1 MDQVIVGVRLEQWA
15 AWQCRHLCDG
25 GTGWQGISPLGRM
38 IEQGPGASVRGSAT
52 PVLDTGMPPDIRET
66 HAAVMALP
74 PALREVLRGR
84 WNLLRREPDGA
95 RVRIRDERGRER
107 RPVPYRMLAVVLGIQ
122 RATLCDRV
130 QMAME
135 DVGVAL
141 DIAAAHGGRRSCV
154 APDGGRD
161 LTRAGQNG

>member
-52 PVLDTGMPPDIRET
+52 PLLDTGMPPDIRET

-74 PALREVLRGR
+74 PHLKEVLLAR
-84 WNLLRREPDGA
+84 WNLLRWEPGGA

-107 RPVPYRMLAVVLGIQ
+107 RPVPFRGLELVLGIQ
-122 RATLCDRV
+122 RSTLCNRV
-130 QMAME
+130 RMAMS